1 MLSHRGRRKEVIDM
15 EKTQQNGSPGQ
26 GPEKEFRAGL
36 VKAAVWKNTRK
47 DKAGQEF
54 EAVSVRVERR
64 YQDKDGKW
72 QSTSSFR
79 PNDLPRLA
87 LVAQKAF
94 EYVATAPEGAEG
106 AEE

>member
-1 MLSHRGRRKEVIDM
+1 M

-26 GPEKEFRAGL
+26 KPEKEFRAGA
-36 VKAAVWKNTRK
+36 VRASVWKNTRK
-47 DKAGQEF
+47 DKAGQPF
-54 EAVSVRVERR
+54 EALSVRVERR
-64 YQDKDGKW
+64 YQDKEGEW

-94 EYVATAPEGAEG
+94 EHVAMA
-106 AEE
+106 AEEAGEADKGGE